1 MSVPCHNLNI
11 QEYSLEEVLGLFDL
25 HSYDISI
32 EDLKRAKKKV
42 LMLHPDKSK
51 LDAKYFLF
59 YKKGFDVIIQFYDNQ
74 HRQDKQIDQNSLA
87 YDPNVNQQS
96 KTASKKIS
104 QTVSKMGDETFNEKF
119 NELFENN
126 HMGHSQDPTKNEWF
140 KNEESVFDLPQGK
153 VSKQTMD
160 DKFQHIKQQTS
171 NLIKYNGVQTLN
183 QGGSGSNQLY
193 DDDDNGYV
201 ASDPFGKLKFDDLR
215 KVHRDQ
221 SVLAVSENDIHNMKT
236 YNNVEEFNRDR
247 SQYSYDPLEKQ
258 HADKLLQEQERA
270 MRHQMM
276 EKEYK
281 SKLELEKNI
290 QKNQSVL
297 SSFLLLQNKSS

>member
-1 MSVPCHNLNI
+1 
-11 QEYSLEEVLGLFDL
+11 
-25 HSYDISI
+25 
-32 EDLKRAKKKV
+32 
-42 LMLHPDKSK
+42 
-51 LDAKYFLF
+51 
-59 YKKGFDVIIQFYDNQ
+59 
-74 HRQDKQIDQNSLA
+74 
-87 YDPNVNQQS
+87 
-96 KTASKKIS
+96 
-104 QTVSKMGDETFNEKF
+104 
-119 NELFENN
+119 
-126 HMGHSQDPTKNEWF
+126 
-140 KNEESVFDLPQGK
+140 
-153 VSKQTMD
+153 MD

-171 NLIKYNGVQTLN
+171 SLVKYNGVQTIN
-183 QGGSGSNQLY
+183 QGGSGTNQLY

-247 SQYSYDPLEKQ
+247 SQYSYDPIEKQ

-270 MRHQMM
+270 MRHKMM

-297 SSFLLLQNKSS
+297 SSFLLLQNKPS

>member
-1 MSVPCHNLNI
+1 MSGPIHNLNI
-11 QEYSLEEVLGLFDL
+11 QEYSLDEVLGLFDL

-32 EDLKRAKKKV
+32 DDLKRAKKKV

-74 HRQDKQIDQNSLA
+74 HRQDKEIDKTSLA
-87 YDPNVNQQS
+87 YDPNMTQQNKSTSDKIS
-96 KTASKKIS
+96 KT
-104 QTVSKMGDETFNEKF
+104 VSTMEDGSFNEKF

-126 HMGHSQDPTKNEWF
+126 NMGNHQDPSKNEWF
-140 KNEESVFDLPQGK
+140 KNEESDFDLPQGK

-171 NLIKYNGVQTLN
+171 NLVKYNGVQTIN
-183 QGGSGSNQLY
+183 QGGSGTNQLY
-193 DDDDNGYV
+193 DDDGSGYV

-221 SVLAVSENDIHNMKT
+221 SVLAVSEHDIHNMKT
-236 YNNVEEFNRDR
+236 FNNVEEFNRER
-247 SQYSYDPLEKQ
+247 SQYSYDPIEKQ

-290 QKNQSVL
+290 EKNQSVL
-297 SSFLLLQNKSS
+297 SSFLLLQNKPS